1 VQPPRLATGL
11 VLIPLL
17 AFVLAWQPD
26 LTALQGAPDSATT
39 KKKSATSTSKG
50 VAASAGNS
58 SAQTL
63 NQKASTATAKK
74 STASRRRSSKAGS
87 KAASRK
93 APRQQQPE
101 PGRIREIQRAL
112 KDHGYPVEASGVWD
126 ASTMEALK
134 KFQADQNI
142 DNLSGRGKL
151 DSLTL
156 IALGLGPK
164 REPPP
169 GSSEAPQRSPEGH
182 FP

>member
-1 VQPPRLATGL
+1 MQPPRLATGL

-112 KDHGYPVEASGVWD
+112 KDH
-126 ASTMEALK
+126 
-134 KFQADQNI
+134 
-142 DNLSGRGKL
+142 
-151 DSLTL
+151 
-156 IALGLGPK
+156 
-164 REPPP
+164 
-169 GSSEAPQRSPEGH
+169 
-182 FP
+182 